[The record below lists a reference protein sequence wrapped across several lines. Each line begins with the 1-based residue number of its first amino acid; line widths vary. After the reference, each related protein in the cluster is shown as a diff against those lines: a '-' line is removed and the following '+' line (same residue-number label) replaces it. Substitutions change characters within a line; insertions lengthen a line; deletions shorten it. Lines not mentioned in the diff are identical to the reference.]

1 MDNNSGI
8 DEGVQYMQ
16 SLFYKGY
23 LETLES
29 PSIRYFT
36 NDGKF
41 EESGKDEGVIELDSY
56 QYDKIK
62 SENTKLQEDL
72 ASTKQKY
79 DSMSASYYST
89 KKAESVLI
97 DDYLDE
103 AVVVRVG
110 DDKYYHRLNCPTFP
124 NSYSY
129 HFLIPLA
136 AQSEGYS
143 KCTKCFDVPA
153 KQYISNNF

>member
-1 MDNNSGI
+1 MLVGAL
-8 DEGVQYMQ
+8 GVLGLQV
-16 SLFYKGY
+16 G
-23 LETLES
+23 
-29 PSIRYFT
+29 
-36 NDGKF
+36 
-41 EESGKDEGVIELDSY
+41 
-56 QYDKIK
+56 KIK

>member
-1 MDNNSGI
+1 MNTALTGSWIKRNIIAVIVIALLVGAL
-8 DEGVQYMQ
+8 GVLGLQV
-16 SLFYKGY
+16 G
-23 LETLES
+23 
-29 PSIRYFT
+29 
-36 NDGKF
+36 
-41 EESGKDEGVIELDSY
+41 
-56 QYDKIK
+56 KIK

-110 DDKYYHRLNCPTFP
+110 DNKYYHRLNCPTFP